1 MGLVHDW
8 QVPMMRVFALFS
20 HFLLTTGLVWTRV
33 ASIQVGMTSYKEED
47 YYRASNASYSG
58 MIGTALA
65 CLIAEMVFL
74 GYDNNNVTLSSM
86 IHLFLDI
93 VACFFNAWMIL
104 DGLVWYTYSYV
115 FVFCV

>member
-1 MGLVHDW
+1 
-8 QVPMMRVFALFS
+8 MRIFALFS
-20 HFLLTTGLVWTRV
+20 HFLLTTGLIWTRV

-47 YYRASNASYSG
+47 YYRTSNISYTG

-74 GYDNNNVTLSSM
+74 GFDNNKVVLSSM